1 MQQNRFKAGDSGE
14 IISKIVLGEK
24 ISPSLFSDLAQ
35 QAADL
40 CRDYKKKKN
49 TATQVRRF
57 YDELVM
63 WDEKINTAPV
73 EKRARLF
80 EESVPYIWMISA
92 KLAYARGRDLITE
105 DFQNIFTHLIK
116 AINDPLTLKQAKTF
130 FEAYLGF
137 AKAIEK

>member
-1 MQQNRFKAGDSGE
+1 MQQNRFEAGYSGE

-24 ISPSLFSDLAQ
+24 ISPSLFSDVAQ
-35 QAADL
+35 QTARS
-40 CRDYKKKKN
+40 CRDPKKN
-49 TATQVRRF
+49 ASSQVRRF

-73 EKRARLF
+73 EKRTRLF

-92 KLAYARGRDLITE
+92 KLAYARGRDLITT

>member
-1 MQQNRFKAGDSGE
+1 MPNMQQNRLESE

-24 ISPSLFSDLAQ
+24 ISPSLFSDVAQ
-35 QAADL
+35 ETASSCHDSN
-40 CRDYKKKKN
+40 KKIN
-49 TATQVRRF
+49 ASSQVRRF

-63 WDEKINTAPV
+63 WDEKINTASG
-73 EKRARLF
+73 EERARLF

-92 KLAYARGRDLITE
+92 KLAYACGRGLITK

-116 AINDPLTLKQAKTF
+116 AINDPLTLKQARTF

>member
-1 MQQNRFKAGDSGE
+1 MPQNRFETG

-24 ISPSLFSDLAQ
+24 ISPSLFSDVAQ
-35 QAADL
+35 ETARSCHD
-40 CRDYKKKKN
+40 KTKKKN
-49 TATQVRRF
+49 ASSQVRRF

-63 WDEKINTAPV
+63 WDEKINTASV

-116 AINDPLTLKQAKTF
+116 AINDPLTLKQARTF

>member
-1 MQQNRFKAGDSGE
+1 MQQNRFEAGYSGE

-24 ISPSLFSDLAQ
+24 ISPSLFSDVAQ
-35 QAADL
+35 QAARS
-40 CRDYKKKKN
+40 CRDPKKN
-49 TATQVRRF
+49 ASSQVRRF

-92 KLAYARGRDLITE
+92 KLAYARGRDLITT

>member
-24 ISPSLFSDLAQ
+24 ISPSLFSDIAQ

-40 CRDYKKKKN
+40 CGDYNKN

-73 EKRARLF
+73 EKRVRLF

-92 KLAYARGRDLITE
+92 KLAYARGRNLITT
-105 DFQNIFTHLIK
+105 DFKNIFTHLIK